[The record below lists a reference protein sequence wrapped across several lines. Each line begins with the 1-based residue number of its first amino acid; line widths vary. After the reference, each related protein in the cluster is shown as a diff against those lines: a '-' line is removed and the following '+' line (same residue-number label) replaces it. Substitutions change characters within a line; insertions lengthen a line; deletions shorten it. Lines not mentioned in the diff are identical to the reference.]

1 MRNVMTRRTL
11 STIAITATAS
21 LGLAVALGQPALAG
35 APLSV
40 AAARVTIE
48 GSSNLHPYTASTTAV
63 RVTKLVATPADGDV
77 LQSAARPG
85 GVEAF
90 EITIA
95 SASLKSPKDGID
107 KNMHKAL
114 KAEAHPDIVFQ
125 LHALEGVGDTL
136 RVAGTLTIAGVRR
149 EITLPVQAQRGGD
162 RLTVSGATDILM
174 TDYGITPPKAMLGM
188 LKTDP
193 KVVVRFEVVLT
204 ANEG

>member
-1 MRNVMTRRTL
+1 MTRRTL
-11 STIAITATAS
+11 STIAVTATAS

-40 AAARVTIE
+40 ATARVTIE

-77 LQSAARPG
+77 LQSAAQPG

-90 EITIA
+90 EIAIA
-95 SASLKSPKDGID
+95 SASLRSPKDGID

-125 LHALEGVGDTL
+125 LRALEAVGDTL
-136 RVAGTLTIAGVRR
+136 RVTGTLTIAGVRR
-149 EITLPVQAQRGGD
+149 DVTLPVQTQRAGD
-162 RLTVSGATDILM
+162 RLTVTGATDILM